1 MFPCSTTLQKQ
12 TLQNG
17 MYDFGNSKCSLVWK
31 QRKGS
36 SGILQLFL
44 QVKAYH
50 RLFTDPFEDPIHAQ
64 ILQLSLFDHQLC

>member
-1 MFPCSTTLQKQ
+1 
-12 TLQNG
+12 
-17 MYDFGNSKCSLVWK
+17 MYDFGSSKCSLVWK

-36 SGILQLFL
+36 SGIFQLFL

-50 RLFTDPFEDPIHAQ
+50 GLSTDPSEGPIHAQ